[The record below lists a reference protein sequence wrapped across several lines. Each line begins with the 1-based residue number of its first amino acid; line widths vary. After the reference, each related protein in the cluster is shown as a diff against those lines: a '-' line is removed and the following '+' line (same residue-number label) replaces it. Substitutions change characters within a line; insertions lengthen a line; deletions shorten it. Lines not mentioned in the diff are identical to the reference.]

1 MNQKLLNETGLLS
14 LWGYA
19 GGNTVLVL
27 IL

>member
-14 LWGYA
+14 LCGSA